1 MPHARIRIDAAHE
14 IGPDRT
20 FVIAEVGSNHGR
32 DLGKALESVDA
43 AARCGVDA
51 VKFQSI
57 DLNALYYAPADNV
70 RALHAHIDFEERWH
84 GELKAACQRRGVL
97 FVSTPTYLRA
107 VDVLESVDV
116 ALYKL
121 ASAQVGVFPQLVARV
136 AALGKPT
143 LMSAGLVTPGGL
155 EASVDAF
162 RRAGNDD
169 YAILHCNAIYPT
181 PPDRTYLA
189 RMELLRALYGCPVG
203 FSDHTQGIAVA
214 LAAVARG
221 AAVIEKH
228 FTLSRGLDTPDAFFS
243 LEPPE
248 LASLVAGIRDVEAA
262 CAPCRA
268 RLAIETEES
277 DFKESIR
284 YRLVLRV
291 AKAAGQA
298 FAPGDFDYKRHSEGV
313 DCVEEGLVLARMQAR
328 GPLDAGELLRW
339 EMVEGKA

>member
-1 MPHARIRIDAAHE
+1 MPHSCIRIDAAHE
-14 IGPDRT
+14 ICPERT

-43 AARCGVDA
+43 AVSCGVDA

-57 DLNALYYAPADNV
+57 DLDALYYAPGDDV
-70 RALHAHIDFEERWH
+70 RALHDRIDFVESWH
-84 GELKAACQRRGVL
+84 RDLKAACDRHGVI
-97 FVSTPTYLRA
+97 FFSAPTYLRA

-143 LMSAGLVTPGGL
+143 VISTGLVTPGGL
-155 EASVDAF
+155 EASVAAF
-162 RRAGNDD
+162 RQAGNDA

-181 PPDRTYLA
+181 PPDRTHLA
-189 RMELLRALYGCPVG
+189 HMELLRALYGCPVG

-228 FTLSRGLDTPDAFFS
+228 FTLRRDLDTPDAFFS

-268 RLAIETEES
+268 RLALETEES
-277 DFKESIR
+277 AFKESIR

-291 AKAAGQA
+291 AKTAGQA

-313 DCVEEGLVLARMQAR
+313 DCVEEGLVLARMQAK

-339 EMVEGKA
+339 DMVEGKA